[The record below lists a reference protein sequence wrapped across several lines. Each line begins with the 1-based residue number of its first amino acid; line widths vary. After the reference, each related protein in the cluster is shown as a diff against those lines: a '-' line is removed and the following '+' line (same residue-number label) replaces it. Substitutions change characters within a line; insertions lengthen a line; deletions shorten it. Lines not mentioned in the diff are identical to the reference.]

1 MKLSE
6 LLCGAPVD
14 LGDPNIDHNKSVALT
29 LKREEISDNSLLFIT
44 SSIGRHDTPFDAS
57 ELNPPPYAIIADEK
71 KTVLNP
77 VCPIIRASDTRA
89 ALAYA
94 YSNINAID
102 YNNLKIIGV
111 TGTNGKTTVASLI
124 YGILRSAG
132 YKVGFI
138 GTGKISV
145 CDQVLTEDEY
155 SMTTPDPSLLYTSL
169 RKMQD
174 AGCEY
179 AVMEVSSHSLALN
192 KTAPIKF
199 EYAIF
204 NNLSPEHMDFH
215 KDMESYFESKLKLF
229 QSAKRG
235 LFNLDDSYSR
245 RAYESV
251 SCEKSSVGI
260 IHDGDAYI
268 TDVSLLGLSGA
279 SFYYRQSRLIFGV
292 KSPLLGSFNVYNSL
306 IALRCVI
313 DLGIKPCIA
322 KRGLEE
328 IKSVNGRMEIIRSD
342 ITVVIDYA
350 HTPEAFNNCL
360 KTLFKANNKRQK
372 LICVFG
378 CGGDRDKEKRRLM
391 GKSADLYCDAVIL
404 TEDNSRTENLHSII
418 SDIAK
423 GICKEYTFIESRAD
437 AIRYALRL
445 ANVGDTVAILG
456 KGHEKYIINS
466 SGTNPFDEKK
476 IVKEALLQREIGN
489 AN

>member
-1 MKLSE
+1 M
-6 LLCGAPVD
+6 
-14 LGDPNIDHNKSVALT
+14 
-29 LKREEISDNSLLFIT
+29 
-44 SSIGRHDTPFDAS
+44 
-57 ELNPPPYAIIADEK
+57 
-71 KTVLNP
+71 
-77 VCPIIRASDTRA
+77 
-89 ALAYA
+89 
-94 YSNINAID
+94 
-102 YNNLKIIGV
+102 
-111 TGTNGKTTVASLI
+111 
-124 YGILRSAG
+124 
-132 YKVGFI
+132 
-138 GTGKISV
+138 
-145 CDQVLTEDEY
+145 LTEDEY